1 MGYTHETSF
10 PASIGFEKASR
21 EMDNLE
27 FTSGIQAVDSCK
39 GGPCAPHVRHR
50 L

>member
-10 PASIGFEKASR
+10 PASIGFGKASR

-27 FTSGIQAVDSCK
+27 FTSRLQAVDI
-39 GGPCAPHVRHR
+39 
-50 L
+50 

>member
-10 PASIGFEKASR
+10 PASIGFGKASR

-27 FTSGIQAVDSCK
+27 FTFWLQVVDSCK
-39 GGPCAPHVRHR
+39 VVCPVLPAID
-50 L
+50 